1 MQISKQQLDEW
12 TAKHPEFE
20 QILALQPVYWRNPN
34 HAPVNELSELPLSMK
49 DIKEAEELWQ
59 RFAPFLEKEFPE
71 LKESGGIIESPLR
84 RIPAMKR
91 ALEQQYD
98 FQLAGDLLLKCDS
111 DLPIAGSVKARGG
124 IYEVLLHAEMLA
136 IEAGLFRPGESTERF
151 ASEEFKQF
159 FSGYA
164 IGVGS
169 TGNLGL
175 SIGIMSAKLGFDVSV
190 YMSWDAKAWKKEL
203 LREKGARVVE
213 FAGDF
218 SVAIQSGR
226 QETLEKRGAYFVDD
240 EKSSRLFLGYS
251 TAALRL
257 KRQLSEMGI
266 TIDQD
271 RPLAVHLPCGVG
283 GAPGGI
289 AFGLKQVFGDAVR
302 CFFVEPT
309 HSPAVLAGLLT
320 GEKSNISVQD
330 LGIDNI
336 TEGDGLA
343 VGRPS
348 GFASSFNEKTIR
360 GLYTVEDAELF
371 KLLALLADTED
382 IAVEPS
388 ATAGL
393 IGPVVVSRS
402 STEEILENTTHIVWA
417 TGGALVPKAEWNGFY
432 SRGKQ
437 LLETD

>member
-1 MQISKQQLDEW
+1 MQISKQRIEEW

-20 QILALQPVYWRNPN
+20 QILALQPVYWRNPD
-34 HAPVNELSELPLSMK
+34 HASENDLAALPLSMK
-49 DIKEAEELWQ
+49 DIEAAEDLWQ

-71 LKESGGIIESPLR
+71 LKPSGGIIESPLR

-91 ALEQQYD
+91 ALEQQYK
-98 FQLAGDLLLKCDS
+98 FRLAGELLLKCDS
-111 DLPIAGSVKARGG
+111 ELPIAGSVKARGG
-124 IYEVLLHAEMLA
+124 IYEVLLHAEALA
-136 IEAGLFRPGESTERF
+136 KDAGLLQQGDSYERF
-151 ASEEFKQF
+151 SSAEFKNF
-159 FSGYA
+159 FSRYA

-213 FAGDF
+213 FEGDF

-226 QETLEKRGAYFVDD
+226 QETLEKPDAYFVDD

-257 KRQLSEMGI
+257 KEQLEEMGI
-266 TIDQD
+266 TVDAQH
-271 RPLAVHLPCGVG
+271 PLAAHLPCGVG

-302 CFFVEPT
+302 CYFVEPT
-309 HSPAVLAGLLT
+309 HSPAVLVGLLT

-330 LGIDNI
+330 IGIDNI

-348 GFASSFNEKTIR
+348 GFASSFNEKTVS
-360 GLYTVEDAELF
+360 GLYTIEDAELF
-371 KLLALLADTED
+371 KLLALLADTEG

-393 IGPVVVSRS
+393 IGPSVISRS
-402 STEEILENTTHIVWA
+402 GKEEVPENTTHIVWA